1 MYKNDLVYQSI
12 LKLGNQAS
20 TAWSAV
26 SNLSFSTPK
35 INITNIVV
43 AGMGGSTLGA
53 HLLRSVLEKNILVP
67 FIIVND
73 YMLPPWVDSHTLV
86 IASSYSGNT
95 EETISALEDAHAKGA
110 QIFVIASGGKLLN
123 LAESKKLLHYKID
136 ETANPSRQPR
146 YGLGYGIFSILA
158 LLTKL
163 KLTNLSMTTAEVAL
177 EKICSTEKGIGE
189 SISKF
194 DSKKIAKILKNKIPV
209 VVAGEFLVGNAHI
222 LQNQFN
228 ESSKTFATSFV
239 LPELN
244 HHLLEAFVKPK
255 KLSKKIHFL
264 FLISPLYSKKMTER
278 VKNTAT
284 ILQKFNIGYT
294 MIEAGGTDQFGTAL
308 NMITAGGLLS
318 LELAKINKVDPSPV
332 PVVEMFKKMLQ

>member
-95 EETISALEDAHAKGA
+95 EETISALEDAHAKGT
-110 QIFVIASGGKLLN
+110 QIFVIATGRKLLDIA
-123 LAESKKLLHYKID
+123 LIKKFLHYKID
-136 ETANPSRQPR
+136 EIENPSKQPR
-146 YGLGYGIFSILA
+146 YGLGYGIFSILS
-158 LLTKL
+158 LLLKL
-163 KLTNLSMTTAEVAL
+163 KLITVNKEDIDEAIN
-177 EKICSTEKGIGE
+177 KINTTEKGIAQV
-189 SISKF
+189 ISNF
-194 DSKKIAKILKNKIPV
+194 EPKKIVKLLKNKVPV
-209 VVAGEFLVGNAHI
+209 VVAGEFLTGNAHI

-228 ESSKTFATSFV
+228 ESSKTFATYFT

-244 HHLLEAFVKPK
+244 HHLLEALVKPK

-264 FLISPLYSKKMTER
+264 FLTSPLYSKKMTDR
-278 VKNTAT
+278 TKNTAS

-294 MIEAGGTDQFGTAL
+294 MIEAIEDNQFVAAL
-308 NMITAGGLLS
+308 NMIAAGGLLS
-318 LELAKINKVDPSPV
+318 LELARVNKVDPSPV
-332 PVVEMFKKMLQ
+332 PVVEMFKKMM

>member
-1 MYKNDLVYQSI
+1 MTQNNFVYQSI
-12 LKLGNQAS
+12 LKLRQQS
-20 TAWSAV
+20 QSAWREIN
-26 SNLSFSTPK
+26 NLSFSAPK

-53 HLLRSVLEKNILVP
+53 HLVRSVLEKNISVP
-67 FIIVND
+67 FVIVND
-73 YMLPPWVDSHTLV
+73 YTLPQYVDAHTLV

-95 EETISALEDAHAKGA
+95 EETISSLEDAQKKGA
-110 QIFVIASGGKLLN
+110 QIFVIASGGKLLDI
-123 LAESKKLLHYKID
+123 AVSKKLLHYKID
-136 ETANPSRQPR
+136 EIENPSRQPR

-158 LLTKL
+158 LLIKL
-163 KLTNLSMTTAEVAL
+163 KLVSLPNEMVEGAIEQITD
-177 EKICSTEKGIGE
+177 TEKGIGE

-194 DSKKIAKILKNKIPV
+194 NPKKIAKLLKNKIPI
-209 VVAGEFLVGNAHI
+209 VVAGEFLTGNAHI

-244 HHLLEAFVKPK
+244 HHLLEAFLKPK

-264 FLISPLYSKKMTER
+264 FLTSPLYSKKMINR

-294 MIEAGGTDQFGTAL
+294 MIEAGGTDQLVSAL
-308 NMITAGGLLS
+308 NMIMASGLLS
-318 LELAKINKVDPSPV
+318 LELAKKNNVDPSPV
-332 PVVEMFKKMLQ
+332 PTVEMFKKMLQ